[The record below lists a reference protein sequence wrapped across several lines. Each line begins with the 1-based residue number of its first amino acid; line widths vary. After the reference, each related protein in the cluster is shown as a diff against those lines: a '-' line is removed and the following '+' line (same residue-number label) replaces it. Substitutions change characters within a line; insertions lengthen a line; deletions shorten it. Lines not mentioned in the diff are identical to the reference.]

1 MTVFSLWE
9 QFHHKT
15 RSDPSCKNNGIE
27 NYNHNLLFYVAV
39 LYFDG
44 AFAKMANDFKAF
56 IIDFST
62 KEKVAGEEKAFMR
75 FTTLPTSF
83 AKSGKAGTGFYLTN
97 LDYLKELLKRI
108 THQLEMLFE
117 TYIICVML
125 SGRHA
130 GCLIKESI

>member
-1 MTVFSLWE
+1 ME
-9 QFHHKT
+9 
-15 RSDPSCKNNGIE
+15 
-27 NYNHNLLFYVAV
+27 LLQRW
-39 LYFDG
+39 LTT
-44 AFAKMANDFKAF
+44 FKAF

-75 FTTLPTSF
+75 FTTLPTSL

-97 LDYLKELLKRI
+97 LDYLKELLNRI

-117 TYIICVML
+117 TYIICVTL

-130 GCLIKESI
+130 GCLIKESISLLRQI